1 MARGAFSSMRD
12 LRAKHGQELG
22 QPGRMRG
29 PGRRGHQIAVGMGLI
44 DGDLGI
50 GAARQPHLGRAGRI
64 GRAGASLQDAGGR
77 SSCAPWHTAAI
88 GFSPGRRPARY
99 PVPCRSGA
107 GIPARGAGN
116 HQPCVGRGLD
126 AVEVVVQRE
135 IVAAL
140 RCRSARLRNHGSRW
154 PRIRRPSCPDT
165 RHAPHSRPPAA
176 SGTAPWFRSLR
187 RSRRPASAKSCSF
200 SSPGDGGWAPV
211 STPVLLPAAHCGL
224 ARAGAGG
231 IPLPRVERP
240 YSSATVTGLAS
251 SRLTSTL
258 GSMPTR

>member
-107 GIPARGAGN
+107 GIPARG
-116 HQPCVGRGLD
+116 R
-126 AVEVVVQRE
+126 RE
-135 IVAAL
+135 SPAL
-140 RCRSARLRNHGSRW
+140 RRTRARRGRSRSSARNCGRASR
-154 PRIRRPSCPDT
+154 
-165 RHAPHSRPPAA
+165 
-176 SGTAPWFRSLR
+176 L
-187 RSRRPASAKSCSF
+187 RPASAKSCSF
-200 SSPGDGGWAPV
+200 SSPGDGAGRRFQRRFFCLRPIVALLAPARVV
-211 STPVLLPAAHCGL
+211 SRYHASNAPIPARRS
-224 ARAGAGG
+224 RAWRPAG
-231 IPLPRVERP
+231 
-240 YSSATVTGLAS
+240 
-251 SRLTSTL
+251 
-258 GSMPTR
+258 